1 VCLVFYL
8 VAGMATD
15 AVTPI
20 ISGAGMANCPTF
32 TDGVQLGTVES
43 SLLAEISGVAAS
55 RKNADV
61 LWVHNDSGDS
71 ARIYAMNIQGKHLGV
86 YNLLGASATDWEDMA
101 IGPGPIEG
109 QDYIYVG
116 DTGDNA
122 RSRSSVTIYRVAEPL
137 VSATQN
143 PVTVNLD
150 DVDVLPM
157 RYPGPA
163 VFDCE
168 TLLVDPVSGDI
179 FLVTRDREGQGVA
192 RVFRNPAPHTP
203 GVMVTLELVATVS
216 LPLEVKGGDISP
228 SGDAVL
234 MRLHSYS
241 SDEDGYYWPRAE
253 GTNLWEAFSGLACT
267 VPLVE
272 EPQGEALAFAADG
285 LGYYTISEGAFQPIY
300 FYDQDLSTWVVSC
313 LGDSITNGYPYAGTE
328 NTYPARLL
336 AMLEAAYG
344 SGSFEVINHGVDGYR
359 ADQVLA
365 HTQNWMVQDNA
376 DFVLLM
382 VGGNDLAQLQ
392 SIENTVAEVQ
402 AIVDMVTA
410 HTNPDDSHPQII
422 VSAIPPNLISALA
435 SWWVSVYNSSLENDI
450 TGVELWITSN
460 WDDFYDPATGQ
471 AKASL
476 MYDTVHPNVEG
487 YMVIAENWFEALNS
501 LLPTPTPTST
511 ATPTETP
518 TSTPTPTDTPTST
531 PTPTDTPTST
541 PTATSTPTNT
551 PTATSMPTN
560 TPTPTL
566 TNTAT
571 STETPTPTPTDTP
584 MPTATYT
591 PMPTPTATPNTGP
604 EKIFDNGVWWINKA
618 TTTPRQLPM
627 AVFVNGDDKGTT
639 YMLQFGHLS
648 SSGGWPEA
656 AVIYNTGYIRLTPL
670 GLPYGTSLILGPAHW
685 DSNGDYFHNLQ
696 ITRVDIDT
704 SGANPSGSLQ
714 ITITARD
721 YTASLWP
728 MYHFDIAHQITFND
742 PMTTSTKMAITQTY
756 TATTAFNLSSAR
768 QSSHEGFK
776 WVQFSSMYIDGT
788 YHDSDG
794 AQYVDSTNTERLVE
808 FAGFGC
814 DKSIFSSPLPLA
826 SLNPWVQ
833 LRHSDDAGWQGNTPN
848 TIVRL
853 ADSTLAGQTVPQ
865 GYITRSSDPNN
876 DNVGLWLNNEA
887 APVSFSIGMS
897 GKVDYTLAAQDN
909 PLTVCYDF
917 DGDGGV
923 DVDDIQAVASR
934 WRTSCA
940 NPDPDND
947 SATPNYDSL
956 YDVDGDCDIDI
967 ADIMKVAADWGET
980 CTP

>member
-1 VCLVFYL
+1 
-8 VAGMATD
+8 M
-15 AVTPI
+15 
-20 ISGAGMANCPTF
+20 
-32 TDGVQLGTVES
+32 
-43 SLLAEISGVAAS
+43 
-55 RKNADV
+55 
-61 LWVHNDSGDS
+61 
-71 ARIYAMNIQGKHLGV
+71 
-86 YNLLGASATDWEDMA
+86 
-101 IGPGPIEG
+101 
-109 QDYIYVG
+109 
-116 DTGDNA
+116 
-122 RSRSSVTIYRVAEPL
+122 
-137 VSATQN
+137 
-143 PVTVNLD
+143 
-150 DVDVLPM
+150 
-157 RYPGPA
+157 
-163 VFDCE
+163 
-168 TLLVDPVSGDI
+168 
-179 FLVTRDREGQGVA
+179 
-192 RVFRNPAPHTP
+192 
-203 GVMVTLELVATVS
+203 
-216 LPLEVKGGDISP
+216 
-228 SGDAVL
+228 
-234 MRLHSYS
+234 
-241 SDEDGYYWPRAE
+241 
-253 GTNLWEAFSGLACT
+253 
-267 VPLVE
+267 
-272 EPQGEALAFAADG
+272 
-285 LGYYTISEGAFQPIY
+285 
-300 FYDQDLSTWVVSC
+300 
-313 LGDSITNGYPYAGTE
+313 
-328 NTYPARLL
+328 
-336 AMLEAAYG
+336 
-344 SGSFEVINHGVDGYR
+344 
-359 ADQVLA
+359 
-365 HTQNWMVQDNA
+365 
-376 DFVLLM
+376 
-382 VGGNDLAQLQ
+382 
-392 SIENTVAEVQ
+392 
-402 AIVDMVTA
+402 
-410 HTNPDDSHPQII
+410 
-422 VSAIPPNLISALA
+422 
-435 SWWVSVYNSSLENDI
+435 
-450 TGVELWITSN
+450 
-460 WDDFYDPATGQ
+460 
-471 AKASL
+471 
-476 MYDTVHPNVEG
+476 
-487 YMVIAENWFEALNS
+487 
-501 LLPTPTPTST
+501 PTPT
-511 ATPTETP
+511 A
-518 TSTPTPTDTPTST
+518 
-531 PTPTDTPTST
+531 
-541 PTATSTPTNT
+541 
-551 PTATSMPTN
+551 
-560 TPTPTL
+560 
-566 TNTAT
+566 
-571 STETPTPTPTDTP
+571 
-584 MPTATYT
+584 
-591 PMPTPTATPNTGP
+591 TPTATPNTGP

-940 NPDPDND
+940 NPDPDNGP
-947 SATPNYDSL
+947 ATPNYDPL